1 METTKVCFKC
11 KKEKPLSE
19 FYKHKAMGDGY
30 LGKCKECTKNDVK
43 VKYVENIQND
53 DYIEK
58 ERARGREKYKR
69 LKYSERTQYKKPY
82 SRGTRSIHKFFK
94 KLDINLDGK
103 ELHHWNYTLKYDVF
117 ILNIRAH
124 KLIHKTIKYNEILNC
139 FETLEGIVLNT
150 KKLHYEYILNVFK
163 EHNVN
168 YEIEVYP
175 F

>member
-43 VKYVENIQND
+43 VKYVENIQNN

-69 LKYSERTQYKKPY
+69 LNYKDRLQYKKSY
-82 SRGTRSIHKFFK
+82 SENTRNVIRHLNSKGYTFIE
-94 KLDINLDGK
+94 K
-103 ELHHWNYTLKYDVF
+103 ELHHWNYNLKYDVF
-117 ILNIRAH
+117 ILPIRAH
-124 KLIHKTIKYNEILNC
+124 KLIHKYLTIDLETKCFKDDNSLLLDTKELHFKFIKRIFEIN
-139 FETLEGIVLNT
+139 
-150 KKLHYEYILNVFK
+150 
-163 EHNVN
+163 NVN